1 MWILG
6 GSDLPSLLEV
16 FSWIQCATGSQL
28 SSKHDGDCTTF
39 IAACGNTGSSQG
51 GHGGRGGRSNHS
63 MDYCWDLHG
72 KQSGFVNQVFS

>member
-1 MWILG
+1 VM
-6 GSDLPSLLEV
+6 
-16 FSWIQCATGSQL
+16 
-28 SSKHDGDCTTF
+28 GDRTTF

-51 GHGGRGGRSNHS
+51 GHGGRGGRGSRGGCSNHS